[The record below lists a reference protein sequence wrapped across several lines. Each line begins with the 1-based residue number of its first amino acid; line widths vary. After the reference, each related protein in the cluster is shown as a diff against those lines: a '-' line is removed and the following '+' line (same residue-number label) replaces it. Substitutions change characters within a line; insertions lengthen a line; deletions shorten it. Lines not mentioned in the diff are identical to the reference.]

1 MSGSI
6 RVLVI
11 DDEEVV
17 LLGVKKILRHDKS
30 FDYDVDFAFSGEEG
44 LEKSESNEYDIIISD
59 IVMPGMDGM
68 ELLQIFMDRN
78 VSAQIIMFTG
88 YATMKTALIALKMGA
103 FDFIAKPFT
112 SEELYSSL
120 HRALYTES
128 IRREDK
134 TQTLEDKNI
143 IKPSY
148 VYSIPGHTWA
158 KIRED
163 YAALIGIEKDFL
175 DSIGEIEKIEL
186 LNVGEQMV
194 QGYGFGSITSVTNRV
209 YRLPSPLSG
218 KVIAINN
225 DLITNIKKIKDY
237 SSFDG
242 WLLHVEPTEMEKE
255 VSNLILT
262 VQKLENPDGN

>member
-1 MSGSI
+1 MSRRVSI
-6 RVLVI
+6 LII

-17 LLGVKKILRHDKS
+17 LMGVKKILRHDKS
-30 FDYDVDFAFSGEEG
+30 YDYDVDFALSAEEG
-44 LEKSESNEYDIIISD
+44 LEKSESKEYDIIISD
-59 IVMPGMDGM
+59 IVMRGMDGM
-68 ELLQIFMDRN
+68 ELLQIFIDRN
-78 VSAQIIMFTG
+78 ISAQIIMFTG

-112 SEELYSSL
+112 SDELYSSL
-120 HRALYTES
+120 HRALHTES
-128 IRREDK
+128 KRREHK
-134 TQTLEDKNI
+134 SQTLEDKNI
-143 IKPSY
+143 IQPPY

-186 LNVGEQMV
+186 LHIGEQMV
-194 QGYGFGSITSVTNRV
+194 QGYGFGSITSVTKRE

-218 KVIAINN
+218 KVIAVNK

-242 WLLHVEPTEMEKE
+242 WLLHIEPTEIEKE
-255 VSNLILT
+255 ISNLILT
-262 VQKLENPDGN
+262 VGKLENSDGK